1 MRKEDKRV
9 HNEEEAALPLL
20 DLSAAAERAVA
31 RALESCAGR
40 MGLEGPRQAA
50 YQVRNG
56 NAVARM
62 YYCSSMAKQVAECLG
77 ASEQYIR
84 AIYAPDYDV
93 LFRGFCSNEEPREE
107 AMVCL
112 LVWTRLKTAALDSLV
127 TAWERAL
134 TEACRDTIGPRG
146 QASLLEVQVMDDTD
160 VEKHL
165 GSGWSEGMA
174 TRLAVHWLWAR
185 RQAVN
190 IVYDRRSA

>member
-1 MRKEDKRV
+1 MCKQNGRV
-9 HNEEEAALPLL
+9 HNEEEATPLL
-20 DLSAAAERAVA
+20 DMTAVAERAST
-31 RALESCAGR
+31 RALESCARR
-40 MGLEGPRQAA
+40 MGLEDPQKAV
-50 YQVRNG
+50 YHVRNG

-77 ASEQYIR
+77 ASEQQIR

-93 LFRGFCSNEEPREE
+93 LFRDLSSKEAPQGE

-112 LVWTRLKTAALDSLV
+112 LVWTRHKTAALGSLV
-127 TAWERAL
+127 AAWERAL
-134 TEACRDTIGPRG
+134 AQACRDTIGSRG
-146 QASLLEVQVMDDTD
+146 QASLLEVQVMDDAD
-160 VEKHL
+160 VEKDL

-190 IVYDRRSA
+190 IVYDRRDA